1 MKKIFASVG
10 MVALGVVSVHAMGAA
25 DTSKTWSV
33 GGSLRGF
40 YDDNYTTAPKG
51 SEVDSFGVSV
61 SPFIGLSLPMDQ
73 TTLALKYTFG
83 AYWYQER
90 QSDDAGNDA
99 WDLTHQ
105 FDILLNH
112 AFSERVTF
120 DFMNSFVV
128 AQDPALLDP
137 TGVTT
142 NPYRV
147 EGDNIRNFA
156 NAQLNVRLTEK
167 WSSVFGYAN
176 TYFNYDNDNSA
187 NETSFGPTGVASLSG
202 INDRM
207 EQTFLLNLRWQMLQ
221 ETVGVL
227 GYNFAMTDYLSDEFI
242 GYYAPAPFDVPADYR
257 NSRSHFLYVGA
268 DHNFNQQLSLSVRL
282 GAQDADFYNDPTSDT
297 DITPYGDLSLNYIY
311 RAGSSL
317 RVGVTHQRSHT
328 DVVDINQGTTVNA
341 LTSDQEVTVIYG
353 NLNHALT
360 PRLTGNLGGSWQNSS
375 FNGGSFD
382 SEKEQFYTL
391 SAGLSYRFSRHFTGD
406 VGYAYTT
413 LSSDIPGRDYDRN
426 YVYLGVSVLY

>member
-1 MKKIFASVG
+1 
-10 MVALGVVSVHAMGAA
+10 
-25 DTSKTWSV
+25 
-33 GGSLRGF
+33 
-40 YDDNYTTAPKG
+40 
-51 SEVDSFGVSV
+51 
-61 SPFIGLSLPMDQ
+61 
-73 TTLALKYTFG
+73 
-83 AYWYQER
+83 
-90 QSDDAGNDA
+90 
-99 WDLTHQ
+99 
-105 FDILLNH
+105 
-112 AFSERVTF
+112 
-120 DFMNSFVV
+120 
-128 AQDPALLDP
+128 
-137 TGVTT
+137 
-142 NPYRV
+142 
-147 EGDNIRNFA
+147 
-156 NAQLNVRLTEK
+156 
-167 WSSVFGYAN
+167 
-176 TYFNYDNDNSA
+176 
-187 NETSFGPTGVASLSG
+187 
-202 INDRM
+202 
-207 EQTFLLNLRWQMLQ
+207 MLQ

-227 GYNFAMTDYLSDEFI
+227 GYNFGMTDYSSDEFI
-242 GYYAPAPFDVPADYR
+242 GYYAPTTFDVPADYR

-382 SEKEQFYTL
+382 SDTEQFYTL
-391 SAGLSYRFSRHFTGD
+391 SAGLSYLFSRHFTGD

-426 YVYLGVSVLY
+426 FVYLGVSVLY